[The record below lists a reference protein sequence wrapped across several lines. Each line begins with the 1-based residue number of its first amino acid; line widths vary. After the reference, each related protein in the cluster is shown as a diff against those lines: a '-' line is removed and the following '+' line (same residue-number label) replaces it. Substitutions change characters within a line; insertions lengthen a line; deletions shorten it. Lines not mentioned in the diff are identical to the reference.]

1 MLLFSNKTEK
11 YCSIKKNIRMMG
23 SQRSDIKRDKLTEN
37 GNMMITDE
45 ISKQNRNDNDS
56 RDIKRI
62 SSALNAQSL
71 RLQ

>member
-1 MLLFSNKTEK
+1 
-11 YCSIKKNIRMMG
+11 MMG

-56 RDIKRI
+56 RDIK
-62 SSALNAQSL
+62 
-71 RLQ
+71 